1 MACGEAGKHGEHALN
16 HVGRAVGY
24 EVVSVTTHHL
34 WMEAKIVMG
43 ILWNRATATI
53 MLAQQ
58 QSLQVSVTSNILS
71 YPIGL
76 ILFLTIIEDKSNI
89 AFS

>member
-24 EVVSVTTHHL
+24 EVVSVTTHRL

-58 QSLQVSVTSNILS
+58 QLL
-71 YPIGL
+71 
-76 ILFLTIIEDKSNI
+76 
-89 AFS
+89 